1 MTTGTEARTDTGSG
15 STGAGVPR
23 GARGGARPARTAR
36 RRRRGLFSPVHVGAV
51 VIALATALP
60 LYWLAVSSLKPD
72 AELGNLPPQLW
83 PHAPTTEH
91 YQEAFGQYNFARY
104 MLNSL
109 FVAATS
115 TVGVLGL
122 GLFAG
127 YALARLPMRGKR
139 PILVG
144 LLMISVFPTVSVITP
159 LYLIER
165 EIGWLNSYQGLIVP
179 YIAFHLP
186 FAVWILRNYLLRIP
200 KEMEESATIDGA
212 GPTRTVLQIILP
224 QALPGLFTAG
234 VFTFTASYT
243 EFLMA
248 LTFNSQDSFRTVPVG
263 VALFGA
269 EFEVPYGTI
278 FAGSIAAIAP
288 IVVLVLVF
296 RRAVVSGLTSG
307 AVKG

>member
-1 MTTGTEARTDTGSG
+1 MTALSA
-15 STGAGVPR
+15 SS
-23 GARGGARPARTAR
+23 AR
-36 RRRRGLFSPVHVGAV
+36 RRLFTPVHAGAV
-51 VIALATALP
+51 VIALLTALP
-60 LYWLAVSSLKPD
+60 LYWLAASSFKPD
-72 AELGNLPPQLW
+72 AELGSTPPALW
-83 PHAPTTEH
+83 PSHPTLDH
-91 YQEAFGQYNFARY
+91 YRDAFGQYEFARY
-104 MLNSL
+104 LANSL
-109 FVAATS
+109 LVASLT
-115 TVGVLGL
+115 TLGVLAL
-122 GLFAG
+122 GLFSG

-139 PILVG
+139 PILIA

-165 EIGWLNSYQGLIVP
+165 QIGWLNSYQGLIVP

-200 KEMEESATIDGA
+200 FEMEESARIDGA

-224 QALPGLFTAG
+224 QAGPGLFTSG
-234 VFTFTASYT
+234 VFTFTAAYT

-248 LTFNSQDSFRTVPVG
+248 LTFNSEDAFRTVPVG

-278 FAGSIAAIAP
+278 FAGSIAALLP
-288 IVVLVLVF
+288 IVVLVLIF

>member
-1 MTTGTEARTDTGSG
+1 MSNPDVRK
-15 STGAGVPR
+15 
-23 GARGGARPARTAR
+23 
-36 RRRRGLFSPVHVGAV
+36 RRRRGGLLSPVNLGAL
-51 VIALATALP
+51 VIAVATALP
-60 LYWLAVSSLKPD
+60 LYWLAVSSFKPD
-72 AELGNLPPQLW
+72 AELGSLPPSLFPAQ
-83 PHAPTTEH
+83 PTAEH
-91 YQEAFGQYNFARY
+91 YQEALGRYDFARY
-104 MLNSL
+104 MVNSL
-109 FVAATS
+109 LVAALS
-115 TVGVLGL
+115 TAGVLGL

-139 PILVG
+139 TILVG
-144 LLMISVFPTVSVITP
+144 LLMISVFPTVAVITP
-159 LYLIER
+159 LYLILR
-165 EIGWLNSYQGLIVP
+165 EIGWLNSYQGLVIP

-200 KEMEESATIDGA
+200 WEMEESARIDGA
-212 GPTRTVLQIILP
+212 GPTRTVLAVIVP

-234 VFTFTASYT
+234 VFTFTATYT

-248 LTFNSQDSFRTVPVG
+248 LTFNSQDSLRTVPVG

-278 FAGSIAAIAP
+278 FAGSIVAILP

-296 RRAVVSGLTSG
+296 RRSVVSGLTSG

>member
-1 MTTGTEARTDTGSG
+1 MSNPAVRT
-15 STGAGVPR
+15 
-23 GARGGARPARTAR
+23 R
-36 RRRRGLFSPVHVGAV
+36 RFRGLLSPVNLGALLV
-51 VIALATALP
+51 AAATALP
-60 LYWLAVSSLKPD
+60 LYWLAVSSFKPD
-72 AELGNLPPQLW
+72 AELGALPPSLFPAQ
-83 PHAPTTEH
+83 PTAEH
-91 YQEAFGQYNFARY
+91 YQEALGQYDFARY
-104 MLNSL
+104 MVNSL
-109 FVAATS
+109 LVAALS
-115 TVGVLGL
+115 TAGVLGL

-139 PILVG
+139 PIMVG
-144 LLMISVFPTVSVITP
+144 LLMISVFPTVAVITP
-159 LYLIER
+159 LYLILR
-165 EIGWLNSYQGLIVP
+165 EIGWLNSYQGLVVP

-200 KEMEESATIDGA
+200 AEMEESAKIDGA
-212 GPTRTVLQIILP
+212 GPTRTVLQIIVP

-234 VFTFTASYT
+234 VFTFTATYT

-278 FAGSIAAIAP
+278 FAGSIVAILP

-296 RRAVVSGLTSG
+296 RRSVVSGLTSG

>member
-1 MTTGTEARTDTGSG
+1 M
-15 STGAGVPR
+15 
-23 GARGGARPARTAR
+23 R
-36 RRRRGLFSPVHVGAV
+36 RRRVFSPVHLGAF
-51 VIALATALP
+51 VIALLVALP
-60 LYWLAVSSLKPD
+60 LYWLAVSSLKPG
-72 AELGNLPPQLW
+72 AELGSLPPRLW
-83 PHAPTTEH
+83 PQNPTTEH
-91 YQEAFGQYNFARY
+91 YTEAFADYNFARY

-109 FVAATS
+109 LVATVS
-115 TVGVLGL
+115 TAGVLAL
-122 GLFAG
+122 SLFSG

-186 FAVWILRNYLLRIP
+186 FAVWIMRNYLLRIP
-200 KEMEESATIDGA
+200 AEMEESATVDGA
-212 GPTRTVLQIILP
+212 GPTRTVLQIIVP

-234 VFTFTASYT
+234 VFTFTATYT

-248 LTFNSQDSFRTVPVG
+248 LTFNSEDAFRTVPVG

-278 FAGSIAAIAP
+278 FAGSMAAILP
-288 IVVLVLVF
+288 VVILVLVF